1 MKGKQY
7 EGFVQGIA
15 YAAAR
20 VKENNMDAYDLIKAS
35 SIPLKDFK
43 KYVAEEDLA
52 EIEEELNI
60 ATQ

>member
-20 VKENNMDAYDLIKAS
+20 IKEHNMDAYDLITAS
-35 SIPLKDFK
+35 GIPLEDFK
-43 KYVAEEDLA
+43 KYAEEVDLV
-52 EIEEELNI
+52 EIEEELSK
-60 ATQ
+60 

>member
-35 SIPLKDFK
+35 NVPLKDFK
-43 KYVAEEDLA
+43 KYVEKVDLA
-52 EIEEELNI
+52 VIQEELNI

>member
-20 VKENNMDAYDLIKAS
+20 IKENNMDAYDLIKAS
-35 SIPLKDFK
+35 NIPLEDFK
-43 KYVAEEDLA
+43 KYAEEVDLA
-52 EIEEELNI
+52 EIEEELCM
-60 ATQ
+60 

>member
-35 SIPLKDFK
+35 SISLKDFK
-43 KYVAEEDLA
+43 KYVAEEDLV